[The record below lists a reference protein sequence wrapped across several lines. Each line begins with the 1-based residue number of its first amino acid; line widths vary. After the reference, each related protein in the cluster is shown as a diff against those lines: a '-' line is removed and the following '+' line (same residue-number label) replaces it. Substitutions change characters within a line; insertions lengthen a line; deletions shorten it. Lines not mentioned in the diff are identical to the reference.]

1 MDTTPRYRLGL
12 VLSGGGARGFAH
24 IGVVQAMYEAGLRP
38 DIISGTS
45 AGSIVGAMIA
55 AGHTPE
61 ECLNFFLGKKILHFA
76 RPTMSKKGIMI
87 MNGMDV
93 TGDIRTRSEERRVGK
108 ECRSRWS
115 PYH

>member
-45 AGSIVGAMIA
+45 AG
-55 AGHTPE
+55 
-61 ECLNFFLGKKILHFA
+61 
-76 RPTMSKKGIMI
+76 
-87 MNGMDV
+87 
-93 TGDIRTRSEERRVGK
+93 
-108 ECRSRWS
+108 
-115 PYH
+115 

>member
-61 ECLNFFLGKKILHFA
+61 ECLNFSWGKKFCILPVPPC
-76 RPTMSKKGIMI
+76 RRKG
-87 MNGMDV
+87 
-93 TGDIRTRSEERRVGK
+93 S
-108 ECRSRWS
+108 
-115 PYH
+115 

>member
-61 ECLNFFLGKKILHFA
+61 ECLNFFLGKKFCILPVPPC
-76 RPTMSKKGIMI
+76 RRKG
-87 MNGMDV
+87 
-93 TGDIRTRSEERRVGK
+93 S
-108 ECRSRWS
+108 
-115 PYH
+115 

>member
-61 ECLNFFLGKKILHFA
+61 ERDHDYERYG
-76 RPTMSKKGIMI
+76 
-87 MNGMDV
+87 
-93 TGDIRTRSEERRVGK
+93 RTAGRISA
-108 ECRSRWS
+108 CQDF
-115 PYH
+115 